1 VLQWAEAGIVL
12 YKAKARG
19 VLEATMAELE
29 VENADWGMRE
39 LNREDDTVSARS
51 ELDPDM
57 HGIYWLVVEQ
67 NVGFAGADG
76 HVMLRLD
83 TNMFAPLVWQDL
95 ALTQP

>member
-1 VLQWAEAGIVL
+1 VLQWAEAGIVP

-39 LNREDDTVSARS
+39 LYREDDTVNARS

-67 NVGFAGADG
+67 NVGIAGADS
-76 HVMLRLD
+76 HMMLRLD
-83 TNMFAPLVWQDL
+83 TNMFAPLM
-95 ALTQP
+95 